1 MNIINKTIKEL
12 INYIEFKK
20 DEIIK
25 RFKQIKDF
33 LNILLYINETILN
46 KFNTQF
52 MIITIM
58 KILIIFLII
67 KVMENVLIETNI

>member
-67 KVMENVLIETNI
+67 KVMENVFIETNI